1 MTMVFRS
8 SFSYFDVVPS
18 RIETQAQNISSF
30 ISAVTRPPT
39 VQAAPPPSAEA
50 STTEPTT
57 PTSQSSNLCSNQ
69 EFSSSSLLNVNVA
82 SHPSA
87 SQDVLK

>member
-8 SFSYFDVVPS
+8 SFSYFDFVQS
-18 RIETQAQNISSF
+18 RIETQAENISSF

-39 VQAAPPPSAEA
+39 GQAALPPSAEA
-50 STTEPTT
+50 SPTTEPTT
-57 PTSQSSNLCSNQ
+57 PASNLSSIT